1 MLTGNRPQDSLPL
14 SLPDGTTVSSLIDH
28 DQREI
33 AMRVLVDPD
42 LYQLELR
49 RLFGHTWNVVG
60 HVTEIPNAGDFVT
73 RYIGEDPVIVV
84 RDRAGDIQV
93 LLNVCQ
99 HRGMSVCRAEAG
111 TATQFRCIYHGWIYD
126 EQGRFLGS
134 PVANQQMHGNIHPK
148 SELGLRKA
156 RVGTRSGLIFATL
169 DPEAASL
176 DEHIGDLAWYLD
188 LFFGITE
195 SGLEVVGPPQRFT
208 IHGNW
213 KLAAEQFVGGDG
225 YHVLSLH
232 RSQFDLG
239 LLGTP
244 DSITANTA
252 PGMEGLDVSF
262 RHGHAVRCA
271 YPIFPMD
278 KALSPLERL
287 AIFPP
292 AGMTPEMV
300 PALAQRLDPEQLRVL
315 ADAPPTVGGVFPNTA
330 LFRFPF
336 LTPDGQISAV
346 LGFHTFL
353 PKGPEAVEFWN
364 WSLVERDAPPE
375 VKESVRRTTAQTV
388 GTSGQI
394 EQDDGECWPSTTRA
408 ARGVYGAAQT
418 LKYQA
423 LAGEDKPADWPGGGI
438 VSQGFA
444 KDDGQWY
451 WWQRYFDHL
460 TGKV

>member
-1 MLTGNRPQDSLPL
+1 MLTENRLRDDSPPT
-14 SLPDGTTVSSLIDH
+14 LPDGTAVSSLIH
-28 DQREI
+28 PGQREI

-42 LYQLELR
+42 LYRLELR
-49 RLFGHTWNVVG
+49 RLFGRTWSVVG
-60 HVTEIPNAGDFVT
+60 HVTEVPNTGDFVT

-84 RDRAGDIQV
+84 RDRTGDIQV

-99 HRGMSVCRAEAG
+99 HRGMPVCRSEAG

-134 PVANQQMHGNIHPK
+134 PVANQQMHGDILSK
-148 SELGLRKA
+148 SELGLRQA
-156 RVGTRSGLIFATL
+156 RVGTHSGLIFATL
-169 DPEAASL
+169 APEAPSL
-176 DEHIGDLAWYLD
+176 EEHLGDLAWYLE

-195 SGLEVVGPPQRFT
+195 EGLEVVGPPQRFT

-244 DSITANTA
+244 EAITANTA
-252 PGMEGLDVSF
+252 PGMDGLDVSF
-262 RHGHAVRCA
+262 RAGHAVRCA
-271 YPIFPMD
+271 YPLFPMD
-278 KALSPLERL
+278 KNLSALERL

-292 AGMTPEMV
+292 AGMTPDMV
-300 PALAQRLDPEQLRVL
+300 PSLDRRLDGDQLRVL
-315 ADAPPTVGGVFPNTA
+315 ADAPPTVGGIFPNTA

-336 LTPDGQISAV
+336 LTPEGEISGV

-353 PKGPEAVEFWN
+353 PKGPEAVEFWH
-364 WSLVERDAPPE
+364 WSLVERGAPPE
-375 VKESVRRTTAQTV
+375 VKEKMRRMTAQTV

-394 EQDDGECWPSTTRA
+394 EQDDGECWPATTRG
-408 ARGVYGAAQT
+408 ARGVYAAEQT

-423 LAGEDKPADWPGGGI
+423 LQGENKPADWPGGGI

-451 WWQRYFDHL
+451 WWQRYFDYL
-460 TGKV
+460 TGKA